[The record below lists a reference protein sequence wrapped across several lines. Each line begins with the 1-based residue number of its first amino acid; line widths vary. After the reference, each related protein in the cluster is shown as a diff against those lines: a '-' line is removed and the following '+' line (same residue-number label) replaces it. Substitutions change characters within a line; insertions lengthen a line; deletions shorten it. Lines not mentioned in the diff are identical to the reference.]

1 MRRAAAFRNAS
12 IKTKLILLIL
22 SICASILFLSS
33 AIGLARTLMEG
44 RQRLLN
50 GLAMSARLL
59 AEYCVVPLS
68 FDDAQEAANM
78 LERVQSLP
86 GIRSAV
92 LYDTAGTV
100 FAAWPHNAP
109 PAAMLPAGP
118 EDSYAFGEG
127 MLAYSHRVVFRDK
140 ALGTLVLRA
149 ATGPLRRAAL
159 RDAGIAAVLFA
170 GLILASFA
178 LAWKMQGAISRPI
191 LRLTEA
197 FRRVSDQGDL
207 AQRVRWEAR
216 DEIGSLFAG
225 YNHMLDRLQTML
237 AERDKAEAESRVRQQ
252 QLLQAGKLVTLGT
265 LVSGVAHEINNPN
278 AYIMLNA
285 SLALRQLKD
294 LEAGGGGYGI
304 PAAERD
310 VLRRFGG
317 VMENV
322 YQGSKRID
330 SIVKRLKDYY
340 RKDQGGR
347 KEPLDVNAVAAKAIE
362 ILDVKIRAATRRF
375 RFEPGTSLPQV
386 AGNFQELEQVLI
398 NLIENACQSLPDADG
413 QVTVRT
419 SSDGAGKVVLE
430 VEDTG
435 IGIPAEHLDRITD
448 PFFTTKR
455 ESGGTGLGL
464 SLVLS
469 ILSDHGGMIRFAPG
483 AGRGTLAMVLLPA
496 LP

>member
-1 MRRAAAFRNAS
+1 VSRRDVAFRNAS
-12 IKTKLILLIL
+12 IKTKLILVIL

-86 GIRSAV
+86 GIQSAV
-92 LYDTAGTV
+92 LYDSAGTV
-100 FAAWPHNAP
+100 FAAWPHHVP
-109 PAAMLPAGP
+109 PAGILAAGS
-118 EDSYAFGEG
+118 EDRYAFGDG
-127 MLAYSHRVVFRDK
+127 SLTYSHPVVFRDN

-170 GLILASFA
+170 GLILISFA
-178 LAWKMQGAISRPI
+178 LAWKMQGTISRPI

-197 FRRVSDQGDL
+197 FRRVSDRGDL
-207 AQRVRWEAR
+207 TQRVHWESR
-216 DEIGSLFAG
+216 DEIGVLFAG

-237 AERDKAEAESRVRQQ
+237 AERDKAEAESRIRQQ

-285 SLALRQLKD
+285 SMALKQLKD
-294 LEAGGGGYGI
+294 MAGGG
-304 PAAERD
+304 EE
-310 VLRRFGG
+310 LRRFGG
-317 VMENV
+317 VMENM

-340 RKDQGGR
+340 RKDQGGS
-347 KEPLDVNAVAAKAIE
+347 KEPLDVNTVAAKAIE

-375 RFEPGTSLPQV
+375 RFEPGPSLPKV

-398 NLIENACQSLPDADG
+398 NLIENACQSLTEADG

-419 SSDGAGKVVLE
+419 SLDGSGKVVLE

-435 IGIPAEHLDRITD
+435 IGIPSEHLDRITD

-483 AGRGTLAMVLLPA
+483 AGKGTLATVFLPA

>member
-1 MRRAAAFRNAS
+1 MSRQDAAFRNAS

-33 AIGLARTLMEG
+33 AIGLVRTILEG

-68 FDDAQEAANM
+68 FDDPQEAGNM

-92 LYDTAGTV
+92 LYDSAGTV
-100 FAAWPHNAP
+100 FAAWPGR
-109 PAAMLPAGP
+109 PAVGEALPSGTA
-118 EDSYAFGEG
+118 DSYVFGKG
-127 MLAYSHRVVFRDK
+127 SLAYYHGVVFREK
-140 ALGTLVLRA
+140 RLGTLVLRA

-159 RDAGIAAVLFA
+159 KDGAIAAVLFA

-178 LAWKMQGAISRPI
+178 LAWKMQGAISKPI
-191 LRLTEA
+191 LQLTEA
-197 FRRVSDQGDL
+197 FRRVSDKGDL
-207 AQRVRWEAR
+207 SQRVDWQAR
-216 DEIGSLFAG
+216 DEIGVLYAG
-225 YNHMLDRLQTML
+225 YNHMLDRLERML
-237 AERDKAEAESRVRQQ
+237 AERDKAEAESRMRQQ

-294 LEAGGGGYGI
+294 SEGGEISDRFRG
-304 PAAERD
+304 
-310 VLRRFGG
+310 VL
-317 VMENV
+317 ENV
-322 YQGSKRID
+322 FQGSQRID

-340 RKDQGGR
+340 RKDQGGS
-347 KEPLDVNAVAAKAIE
+347 KAPLDPNAVAAKAIE
-362 ILDVKIRAATRRF
+362 ILDAKIRKATRHF
-375 RFEPGTSLPQV
+375 RFERGADLPPV
-386 AGNFQELEQVLI
+386 LGNFQELEQVFI
-398 NLIENACQSLPDADG
+398 NLIENACQALPDADG
-413 QVTVRT
+413 SVVVRT
-419 SSDGAGKVVLE
+419 AADAKGMVRLE

-435 IGIPAEHLDRITD
+435 VGIPSENLERITD

-469 ILSDHGGMIRFAPG
+469 ILSDHGGTIRFAPG
-483 AGRGTLAMVLLPA
+483 PGGRGTLATVSLPA
-496 LP
+496 AA